1 MVIVH
6 LMILFCLTVFG
17 RGEAFDNAWNW
28 SESMPQIRAH
38 DVFVPHPHLRDLKR
52 AAKRGKILV
61 ITLIASAG
69 LVALISAAILKGDK
83 EKKEVDAKQTI
94 DPAKLRLYV
103 IAAVV
108 AGRRGL
114 VKGRE
119 QTLSMALAAYAR
131 KRGVEWK
138 DQVLEYSESVTCDV
152 GGDSVTVAI
161 SDDCATVKVRAIRGD
176 IGVSATAN
184 AEDDSIRSSVFL
196 SHGLK
201 REVNIG

>member
-1 MVIVH
+1 MFIVH
-6 LMILFCLTVFG
+6 LMIMFYLMAFG
-17 RGEAFDNAWNW
+17 RGEAFNYGWNW
-28 SESMPQIRAH
+28 SESIPQVQAH
-38 DVFVPHPHLRDLKR
+38 DFLITHPHLRDLKM

-61 ITLIASAG
+61 ITLVASAG
-69 LVALISAAILKGDK
+69 LVALVSAAILKGGK
-83 EKKEVDAKQTI
+83 EEKEADSKQNI
-94 DPAKLRLYV
+94 DPAELRPCV

-114 VKGRE
+114 AESRE
-119 QTLSMALAAYAR
+119 QALGMALTAYAQE
-131 KRGVEWK
+131 RGVQWK
-138 DQVLEYSESVTCDV
+138 GQALEYLESATYNV
-152 GGDSVTVAI
+152 GGDSLTVAI
-161 SDDCATVKVRAIRGD
+161 PDDCATVEVQSIRGD